1 MDTPDA
7 CYLMRNVANRRA
19 ELEEQLA
26 HGTWHPT
33 ADTMAIILR
42 HTLGIL
48 QAVQV
53 AVITDVSALSSE
65 FEENIHGSGSNEV
78 ATGSVDQ

>member
-7 CYLMRNVANRRA
+7 GRLLRNVAHRRA
-19 ELEEQLA
+19 QLEEQLA

-33 ADTMAIILR
+33 ADTMAVILR

-53 AVITDVSALSSE
+53 AVVADASEISS
-65 FEENIHGSGSNEV
+65 S
-78 ATGSVDQ
+78 